1 MNRTTLLVSLLLTF
15 GIPLAAILAST
26 AAVVFVYAQ
35 QLSSSSLPA
44 GSSHSTATVS
54 PELKAKMCDPSNPGL
69 KVVNTTESQLCGIAK
84 TVKPPSFSATPPTS
98 AVSSSSTPST
108 QISPSQ
114 TTKSAATTNNNT
126 FSRSND
132 VATTATAITATPVG
146 NLGNKSLLSSSST
159 SSIIAPQV
167 NAVKQQEQPPV
178 TVSNGTGGQ
187 NSILPTISPVVTADS
202 LMYLG
207 YHGDGST
214 ANNLAGKSTVGTKS
228 PSNHDSG
235 STTTIDNGSTYKG
248 NSDTKSSS
256 HDKDDNKSSSKM
268 STQSKDH
275 HGHDSN
281 ASNKAKNKSSPKGHN
296 NHRGGD
302 SFFGGDPFF

>member
-44 GSSHSTATVS
+44 GSSHSTATIS

-146 NLGNKSLLSSSST
+146 NLGNKSLSSSST

-187 NSILPTISPVVTADS
+187 NSILPTISPVVTSDS

-214 ANNLAGKSTVGTKS
+214 ANNLAGK
-228 PSNHDSG
+228 

-275 HGHDSN
+275 DGHDSN